1 MPNNIAILDL
11 KFNFYSK
18 SRKEQLVPF
27 SLPWVYSSI
36 RLLILVHQTTYKYQN
51 CEYCHWKINLQI
63 MNHLSIEIY
72 LNLIFYLLHT
82 NHNIKRYQSILLGQN
97 LLYYHWPNHL
107 CILFHQSVSNDQSHS
122 PYYPSISLRKY
133 FHLNVFTYLFHI
145 VIHFTIHQYRQIHL

>member
-11 KFNFYSK
+11 KFNFYSM

-51 CEYCHWKINLQI
+51 CEYCHWKIHLQI

-72 LNLIFYLLHT
+72 LNLIFYLLTINIPQENT
-82 NHNIKRYQSILLGQN
+82 NHVQNQYQLLIAQENVVQSLDLTMILTNIKVNQLILLQA
-97 LLYYHWPNHL
+97 W
-107 CILFHQSVSNDQSHS
+107 I
-122 PYYPSISLRKY
+122 KY
-133 FHLNVFTYLFHI
+133 KLK
-145 VIHFTIHQYRQIHL
+145 